1 MKKTISYLLLFSI
14 YLGIFSP
21 VGNAIKAQSVA
32 ATATEQEVPDTGL
45 SFRLSEG
52 EENAETRETPPAANA
67 DPLSADETKGLVGR
81 LPKIG
86 TQDSDQQDAALRA
99 GSLPA
104 PKKGE
109 KIPVPFTGKGDADR
123 A

>member
-1 MKKTISYLLLFSI
+1 MKTTITNLLLFSI

-21 VGNAIKAQSVA
+21 ITNSVKAQSVA
-32 ATATEQEVPDTGL
+32 ATAAEQDQPETGL

-52 EENAETRETPPAANA
+52 EETAETRETPPPANA

-86 TQDSDQQDAALRA
+86 
-99 GSLPA
+99 
-104 PKKGE
+104 
-109 KIPVPFTGKGDADR
+109 
-123 A
+123 